1 MMAANALRLVEA
13 AAPGLTLDAVNERIQ
28 VYVDR
33 GEYPM
38 LAAERVIR
46 DLCREGRSED
56 LLALIGPPAL
66 YEAWAGGQPRRSA
79 TPALTPGAERTRE
92 YRRRLETLRATGS
105 RLDAL
110 VQVDGTWSRL
120 GDLDRAGCLAA
131 ARSYKRRAISVAAR
145 SRYYH
150 AIAQQ
155 LGDGQKVRD
164 VLDEDAL
171 DRLLTEA
178 SR

>member
-1 MMAANALRLVEA
+1 MAANALRLVEA
-13 AAPGLTLDAVNERIQ
+13 AVPGLTLDAVNERIQ
-28 VYVDR
+28 AYVDR

-46 DLCREGRSED
+46 DLCREGRADE
-56 LLALIGPPAL
+56 LLTLIGAPVL
-66 YEAWAGGQPRRSA
+66 YEAWAGEQPRRSA
-79 TPALTPGAERTRE
+79 TRSMTPGAARTRE
-92 YRRRLETLRATGS
+92 YRRRVETLRAAGS
-105 RLDAL
+105 QLEAL
-110 VQVDGTWSRL
+110 IQVGGAWSRL
-120 GDLDRAGCLAA
+120 GDLDREGCLAA

-145 SRYYH
+145 ARYYH

-155 LGDGQKVRD
+155 LSAGQKVRD

-178 SR
+178 NR